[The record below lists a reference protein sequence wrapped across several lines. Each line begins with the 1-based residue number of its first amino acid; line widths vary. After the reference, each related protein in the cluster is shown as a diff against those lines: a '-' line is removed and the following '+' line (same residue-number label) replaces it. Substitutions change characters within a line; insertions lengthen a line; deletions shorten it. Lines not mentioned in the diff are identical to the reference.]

1 MSKYNKVFNK
11 VIWFLNIK
19 SVYGFVSLIGL
30 ILRVILLPLIIPE
43 PFQALAEKFI
53 TQFGFHPALY
63 EFLLRVVLI
72 FIDLLALSHIFHFAA
87 FVSAG
92 NSYKKYSEPAI
103 GSACYT
109 IYYSLYF
116 IIASLIVR
124 FFYWWVILICL
135 FVYIGVC
142 WGIYALCIY
151 FDTIPGNFTARF
163 IAQCVFAGF
172 VFAALITIYCVCK

>member
-53 TQFGFHPALY
+53 TQFGFHPALC
-63 EFLLRVVLI
+63 
-72 FIDLLALSHIFHFAA
+72 IFHFAA